1 MVYVGGLSMG
11 DVSTTPLA
19 AKFVDTI
26 DNAVYNSAI
35 FFKQSPKQNLSSLI
49 DRDV

>member
-1 MVYVGGLSMG
+1 MG